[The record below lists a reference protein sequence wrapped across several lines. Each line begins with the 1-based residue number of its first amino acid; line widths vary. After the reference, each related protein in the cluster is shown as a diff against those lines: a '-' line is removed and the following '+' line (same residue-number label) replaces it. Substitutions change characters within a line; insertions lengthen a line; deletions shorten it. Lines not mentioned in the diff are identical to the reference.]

1 MRVIYMSLDPYMRGR
16 MRDAASYAAPVG
28 IGEVMTGGT
37 VGEVVKSNH
46 PGFKVGDIVEDRL
59 GWQEYAIG
67 PGPAMRKVDP
77 SLAPISTANG
87 VLGMPGMTAYFGLY
101 EVGQPK
107 AGETVVVSA
116 ASGAVGQLVGQ
127 LAKIAG
133 CRAVG
138 IAGGAKKCAF
148 VKDTLGFDACID
160 YKAEK
165 DLAAAV
171 KAACPNGVDVYFDN
185 VGGVVSDAVLVNLN
199 FWARVALCGSI
210 SQYNTTEPGPR
221 LLGTFV
227 GKRVTMRGFIV
238 WDFNGK
244 YGPAMRQ
251 MGEWVR
257 SGRIK
262 YKEDIVEG
270 IENAPRAFIG
280 LLRGDN
286 FGKMQVKLGPDPGG
300 AVNGGLQERIAG
312 AAWHATSSRPV
323 PSTIPTA
330 AASIPTSTALLVI
343 DLQNDFLSPDGY
355 LANKGYD
362 LSPLRAILPA
372 VNRVI
377 DAARAAGCLIV
388 FTRQGHRADMADMA
402 RLRPPRAASGRPRR
416 MPASFCAARRA
427 SRSCR
432 KSRCAPA
439 TSSSTRRRTGPSPTP
454 SWSRCCAPRAS
465 RISCSPAARRTCAC
479 TPRCA
484 RRTTAI
490 SSAS

>member
-1 MRVIYMSLDPYMRGR
+1 MIPKTHRRVVLARRPPAEVAEADFRVEEVPVPEPGPREVLVRVVYMSLDPYMRGR

-67 PGPAMRKVDP
+67 PGPAMRKVDAT
-77 SLAPISTANG
+77 LAPISTANG
-87 VLGMPGMTAYFGLY
+87 VLGMPGMTAYFGLFD
-101 EVGQPK
+101 VGQPK

-116 ASGAVGQLVGQ
+116 ASGAVGQIVGQ

-165 DLAAAV
+165 DLTAAV

-185 VGGVVSDAVLVNLN
+185 VGGVVSDAVFLNLN

-221 LLGTFV
+221 LLGAFV

-244 YGPAMRQ
+244 YEPARRQ

-257 SGRIK
+257 SGRVK

-270 IENAPRAFIG
+270 IENAPPAFVG

-286 FGKMQVKLGPDPGG
+286 FGKLQVKLGPDPG
-300 AVNGGLQERIAG
+300 
-312 AAWHATSSRPV
+312 
-323 PSTIPTA
+323 
-330 AASIPTSTALLVI
+330 
-343 DLQNDFLSPDGY
+343 
-355 LANKGYD
+355 
-362 LSPLRAILPA
+362 
-372 VNRVI
+372 
-377 DAARAAGCLIV
+377 AR
-388 FTRQGHRADMADMA
+388 
-402 RLRPPRAASGRPRR
+402 
-416 MPASFCAARRA
+416 
-427 SRSCR
+427 
-432 KSRCAPA
+432 
-439 TSSSTRRRTGPSPTP
+439 
-454 SWSRCCAPRAS
+454 
-465 RISCSPAARRTCAC
+465 
-479 TPRCA
+479 
-484 RRTTAI
+484 
-490 SSAS
+490 